1 MKLSALPST
10 PTLTRPRMKVV
21 SAKPAIPSG
30 TGSAGFQAFSDI
42 ALGAR
47 LVLVALGS
55 VGLPGPRAGRVA
67 TLHKVLL
74 DRTDLRSSC
83 PAPKRAPR
91 TGCNGTPH
99 ARSDWSGGRGAWCR
113 RSGARLRVPGGS
125 AHLRV
130 AAGGAHPR
138 VAAGGAHPRV
148 AGEMPPSRRTL
159 VGRSPVHGD
168 ALRSGRRLGRASQF
182 SLAEGGDRHP
192 GFRSDQKLGLKVR
205 ALSGLGF
212 AHGTGRGRRP
222 RGILGALEP
231 EGSSALEIAD
241 VARPRL
247 RGRAA
252 AGPVVALGGVRS
264 PAFARGSAH
273 GARASLLR
281 ATSSLWRELLP
292 NR

>member
-1 MKLSALPST
+1 MKVSALPST

-83 PAPKRAPR
+83 PAPERAPR

-130 AAGGAHPR
+130 PGAALVSGSRGAALISAWRRAALIPAWR
-138 VAAGGAHPRV
+138 VKCRPA
-148 AGEMPPSRRTL
+148 
-159 VGRSPVHGD
+159 D
-168 ALRSGRRLGRASQF
+168 ARL
-182 SLAEGGDRHP
+182 LAEAQFTAMPSAQVGGLDV
-192 GFRSDQKLGLKVR
+192 QANLAWLKVVTVIQVFD
-205 ALSGLGF
+205 L
-212 AHGTGRGRRP
+212 T
-222 RGILGALEP
+222 
-231 EGSSALEIAD
+231 
-241 VARPRL
+241 
-247 RGRAA
+247 
-252 AGPVVALGGVRS
+252 RS
-264 PAFARGSAH
+264 WA
-273 GARASLLR
+273 
-281 ATSSLWRELLP
+281 
-292 NR
+292 

>member
-1 MKLSALPST
+1 MKVSALPST

-42 ALGAR
+42 ALGTR

-83 PAPKRAPR
+83 PPPARAPR

-99 ARSDWSGGRGAWCR
+99 ARSDWSGGRGAWWR
-113 RSGARLRVPGGS
+113 GSGARLRVP
-125 AHLRV
+125 R
-130 AAGGAHPR
+130 GGAHPR
-138 VAAGGAHPRV
+138 G
-148 AGEMPPSRRTL
+148 AGEMPASRRTL

-231 EGSSALEIAD
+231 EGSLALKIAD

-247 RGRAA
+247 RGRAPMA
-252 AGPVVALGGVRS
+252 
-264 PAFARGSAH
+264 
-273 GARASLLR
+273 
-281 ATSSLWRELLP
+281 RELP
-292 NR
+292 CFGPRHPSDDRRQPDQAMNRDTEGVDVDADDPYDGDRSAQRPTVASRGW

>member
-1 MKLSALPST
+1 MKVSALPST

-42 ALGAR
+42 ALGTR

-83 PAPKRAPR
+83 PPPERAPR

-113 RSGARLRVPGGS
+113 GSGARLRVPG
-125 AHLRV
+125 
-130 AAGGAHPR
+130 
-138 VAAGGAHPRV
+138 GGAHPRV

-212 AHGTGRGRRP
+212 AHGTGRGPRP